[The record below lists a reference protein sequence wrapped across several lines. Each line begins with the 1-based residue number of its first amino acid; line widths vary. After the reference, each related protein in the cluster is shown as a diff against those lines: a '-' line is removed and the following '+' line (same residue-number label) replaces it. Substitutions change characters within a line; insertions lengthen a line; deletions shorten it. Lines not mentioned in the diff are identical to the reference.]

1 MHSNGIM
8 MLVLA
13 RSLIILTFLILGIRL
28 MGKRTI
34 GELQPYEFVITLAV
48 ADLACTPM
56 QDISI
61 PLLYGLVPLF
71 TVFVAHYFI
80 TLVTTKSIRLREH
93 LNGKPF
99 IVIDSDGIN
108 SECLKKLNLN
118 VNDLMSL
125 IRQQGY
131 FSVTQISYGIIETNG
146 KLSILEN
153 EEAEAPQSIP
163 MTLMVEGKILDE
175 NIKSLDLDESQ
186 IKNLLD
192 KQRIKEKDVVL
203 MTADSGTLFIQ
214 PKSGKYVTVEGL

>member
-1 MHSNGIM
+1 M

-80 TLVTTKSIRLREH
+80 TLVTTKSIKLREH

-99 IVIDSDGIN
+99 IVIDGDGIN

-175 NIKSLDLDESQ
+175 NIKSLDLDETK
-186 IKNLLD
+186 IRNVLD
-192 KQRIKEKDVVL
+192 KQHIKEKDVVL
-203 MTADSGTLFIQ
+203 MTADSGNVFIQ

>member
-1 MHSNGIM
+1 M

-80 TLVTTKSIRLREH
+80 TLVTTKSIKLRER

-99 IVIDSDGIN
+99 IVIDNDGIN

-153 EEAEAPQSIP
+153 EEAETPQSIP

-175 NIKSLDLDESQ
+175 NIKSLDLDETK
-186 IKNLLD
+186 IRDVLD
-192 KQRIKEKDVVL
+192 KQHIKEKDVVL
-203 MTADSGTLFIQ
+203 MTADSGNVFIQ

>member
-1 MHSNGIM
+1 M

-80 TLVTTKSIRLREH
+80 TLVTTKSIKLREH

-99 IVIDSDGIN
+99 IVIDGDGIN

-175 NIKSLDLDESQ
+175 NVKSLDLDETK
-186 IKNLLD
+186 IRDVLD
-192 KQRIKEKDVVL
+192 KQHIKEKDVVL
-203 MTADSGTLFIQ
+203 MTADSGNVFIQ
-214 PKSGKYVTVEGL
+214 PKQGKYVTVEGL

>member
-1 MHSNGIM
+1 M

-80 TLVTTKSIRLREH
+80 TLVTTKSIKLRER

-99 IVIDSDGIN
+99 IVIDNDGIN

-153 EEAEAPQSIP
+153 EEAETPRSIP

-175 NIKSLDLDESQ
+175 NIKSLDLDETK
-186 IKNLLD
+186 IRDVLE
-192 KQRIKEKDVVL
+192 KQHIKEKDVVL
-203 MTADSGTLFIQ
+203 MTADSGNVFIQ

>member
-1 MHSNGIM
+1 M
-8 MLVLA
+8 MIVFV
-13 RSLIILTFLILGIRL
+13 RSLIILTFLIIGIRL

-80 TLVTTKSIRLREH
+80 TLITAKSIKFREH

-99 IVIDSDGIN
+99 IVIDGDGIN

-118 VNDLMSL
+118 VNDLLAL

-131 FSVTQISYGIIETNG
+131 FSITQISYGIIETNG
-146 KLSILEN
+146 KLSVLEN
-153 EEAEAPQSIP
+153 ENAEQPASIP
-163 MTLMVEGKILDE
+163 MTLMVEGKLLNE
-175 NIKSLDLDESQ
+175 NIKSLQ
-186 IKNLLD
+186 ISEAQIRNVLAE
-192 KQRIKEKDVVL
+192 QNIKPKDVVL
-203 MTADSGTLFIQ
+203 MTADSEKVFIQ
-214 PKSGKYVTVEGL
+214 PKSGKYVTVEV

>member
-1 MHSNGIM
+1 
-8 MLVLA
+8 
-13 RSLIILTFLILGIRL
+13 

-80 TLVTTKSIRLREH
+80 TLVTTKSIKLREH

-118 VNDLMSL
+118 VNDLLSL

-175 NIKSLDLDESQ
+175 NIKSLDLDETK
-186 IKNLLD
+186 IRDVLN
-192 KQRIKEKDVVL
+192 KQHIKEKDVVL
-203 MTADSGTLFIQ
+203 MTADSGNVFIQ

>member
-1 MHSNGIM
+1 
-8 MLVLA
+8 
-13 RSLIILTFLILGIRL
+13 

-80 TLVTTKSIRLREH
+80 TLVTTKSVKLREH

-175 NIKSLDLDESQ
+175 NIKSLDLDETK
-186 IKNLLD
+186 IRDVLD
-192 KQRIKEKDVVL
+192 KQHIKEKDVVL
-203 MTADSGTLFIQ
+203 MTADSGNVFIQ
-214 PKSGKYVTVEGL
+214 PKQGKYVTVEGL

>member
-1 MHSNGIM
+1 
-8 MLVLA
+8 
-13 RSLIILTFLILGIRL
+13 

-80 TLVTTKSIRLREH
+80 TLVTTKSIKLRER

-99 IVIDSDGIN
+99 IVIDNDGIN

-153 EEAEAPQSIP
+153 EEAETPQSIP

-175 NIKSLDLDESQ
+175 NIKSLDLDETK
-186 IKNLLD
+186 IRDVLD
-192 KQRIKEKDVVL
+192 KQHIKEKDVVL
-203 MTADSGTLFIQ
+203 MTADSGNVFIQ